1 MQPSD
6 VQEALAAA
14 GSAVTPA
21 LPIVMEEEELVESTS
36 PPRKRSRAAKEA
48 AALQLEPSSSST
60 ATSSSTSSTTAS
72 TTTKR
77 REAMAAVAREGS
89 PVQAAPAYRSRR
101 KTITTLG
108 SEDPFPSL
116 PEDQQ
121 PAESAARKPKK
132 RYVPVKKKTSVKID
146 YD

>member
-14 GSAVTPA
+14 GAAVTPA

-48 AALQLEPSSSST
+48 AALQLEPSSST
-60 ATSSSTSSTTAS
+60 ATSSTTSTSTAA
-72 TTTKR
+72 TATKR
-77 REAMAAVAREGS
+77 RETMAAVAREGS